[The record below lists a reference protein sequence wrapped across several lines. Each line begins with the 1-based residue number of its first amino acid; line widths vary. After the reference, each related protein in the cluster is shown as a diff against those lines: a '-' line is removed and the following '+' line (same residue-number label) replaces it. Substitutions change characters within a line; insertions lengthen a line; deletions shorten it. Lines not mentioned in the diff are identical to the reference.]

1 MSLQFEDSKKQ
12 FSRNENTYF
21 KFVIM
26 KPDKAKFSFDPYDE
40 TCIKKAFDDRD
51 NSLAT
56 VCDIVLLSSQPR
68 NYKNCEDGVA
78 ELKNGIWEVTKKLK
92 LQYV

>member
-1 MSLQFEDSKKQ
+1 MQFEDSKKKL
-12 FSRNENTYF
+12 SKSENTYF

-26 KPDKAKFSFDPYDE
+26 QEGQASFTFDPYDE

-56 VCDIVLLSSQPR
+56 VCDIELQNAQPR
-68 NYKNCEDGVA
+68 SYVNGEKGIAV
-78 ELKNGIWEVTKKLK
+78 LRNGIWEVTRKLK